1 MLFLEMYLMSLETM
15 IALMGF
21 AFVMSASPGPGNF
34 LLLASGANFGIL
46 RTLPLVLGIS
56 FGFLSM
62 VFAVGLGLGKV
73 LYAYPAIGVGLR
85 VTCAT
90 YIFYLAWKIFN
101 SGSLDL
107 EAARKTDKPFTLL
120 QAAGLQF
127 VNPKAWTV
135 ALIVTVSYLP
145 PDAPLS
151 ELLLLI
157 LIFAAVN
164 IPSIGLWAVSG
175 HCLRQFLAKGH
186 RIAVFN
192 VVMALLLIASMLPA
206 IQSIAN

>member
-1 MLFLEMYLMSLETM
+1 MSLETM

-46 RTLPLVLGIS
+46 RTLPLMLGIS
-56 FGFLSM
+56 VGFLSI
-62 VFAVGLGLGKV
+62 VFAVGLGLGQV
-73 LYAYPAIGVGLR
+73 LYAYPAVGVGLR
-85 VTCAT
+85 IACAV
-90 YIFYLAWKIFN
+90 YIFCLAWKIAN
-101 SGSLDL
+101 SGSLGAD
-107 EAARKTDKPFTLL
+107 ATGKTEKPFTFF

-151 ELLLLI
+151 ELVLLI

-164 IPSIGLWAVSG
+164 MPSIGLWAVSG
-175 HCLRQFLAKGH
+175 HCLRQFLAKGR

-192 VVMALLLIASMLPA
+192 VAMAILLIASMLPA
-206 IQSIAN
+206 IQTVAK